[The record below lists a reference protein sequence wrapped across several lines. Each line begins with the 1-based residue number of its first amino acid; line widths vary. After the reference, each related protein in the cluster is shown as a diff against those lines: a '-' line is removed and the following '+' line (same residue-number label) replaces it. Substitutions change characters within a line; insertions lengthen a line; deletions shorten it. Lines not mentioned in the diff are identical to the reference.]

1 MLLTAEGGGMDY
13 LRRWDGGGAVA
24 VVVMVVVVV
33 VEFRCSR
40 ARVRFF
46 DELRRPLFEFEPL
59 VGL

>member
-1 MLLTAEGGGMDY
+1 MLLTAEGSGMED
-13 LRRWDGGGAVA
+13 LRRWDGGGEVAVA
-24 VVVMVVVVV
+24 VVVVVV

-40 ARVRFF
+40 ARVRVF